1 MSTLCCEPGKPSN
14 TCSCPPWTGWLH
26 WRAFWIRPVFFNGR
40 SGSFLLKK
48 IGSPLTFL
56 TQHTLGKESSISFLI
71 IYFGQLGLCW
81 TLVLMTISVIWFG
94 KWRTTNHLRC
104 LSWSKQQNPSPRAL
118 QGWNYFFCL
127 FPMTESELVPVKL
140 MSFITTLLYCPSIK
154 DVQPW

>member
-1 MSTLCCEPGKPSN
+1 MLLSSLNWLITLKSIVDQACLFQWQK
-14 TCSCPPWTGWLH
+14 WLISIKED
-26 WRAFWIRPVFFNGR
+26 W
-40 SGSFLLKK
+40 
-48 IGSPLTFL
+48 SPLTFL